1 MPRLPLALAA
11 LALVLAGPPLM
22 AQEAAKPAA
31 AAPSGAGSAG
41 PADQRIREAV
51 ERLTGRKPDAITKAG
66 FLGLYEVLVGG
77 ELVYMD
83 EKASVLI
90 AGDVYDLKTSP
101 PRNIKDER
109 LSKLNAIRFAEL
121 PLDQSFKIV
130 RGSGKRQLAYFS
142 DPKCPYCK
150 KLEKDLLQLQDV
162 TLHVFL
168 YPILSPESATQ
179 SKAVWCSPDRGKAW
193 IDLMVNGVAPKVE
206 GTCENPIE
214 KNVALGQRYRIT
226 GTPTLIFENG
236 QRVPGAV
243 PLEKIN
249 DLLAEAAK
257 K

>member
-1 MPRLPLALAA
+1 MLRFPLAVAA
-11 LALVLAGPPLM
+11 LALLLAGAPVS
-22 AQEAAKPAA
+22 AQDTAKPAA
-31 AAPSGAGSAG
+31 APSGTSAAGSAE
-41 PADQRIREAV
+41 QRIREAV

-83 EKASVLI
+83 DKATVLI
-90 AGDVYDLKTSP
+90 SGDVYDLRTSP

-109 LSKLNAIRFAEL
+109 LSKLNAIRFSDL
-121 PLDQSFKIV
+121 PLDQSVKIV

-193 IDLMVNGVAPKVE
+193 IDLMVNGVAPKAE
-206 GTCENPIE
+206 GTCENPVE

-236 QRVPGAV
+236 QRIPGAV

>member
-1 MPRLPLALAA
+1 MPRLPIALAA
-11 LALVLAGPPLM
+11 FALACAGAPALA
-22 AQEAAKPAA
+22 QDAAKAAPGSTA
-31 AAPSGAGSAG
+31 AAPGS
-41 PADQRIREAV
+41 PESRIREAV
-51 ERLTGRKPDAITKAG
+51 ERLTGRKPDSVTKAP

-77 ELVYMD
+77 ELVYID
-83 EKASVLI
+83 DKATYLI
-90 AGDVYDLKTSP
+90 SGDVYDLKSAP
-101 PRNIKDER
+101 PRNVKEER
-109 LSKLNAIRFAEL
+109 LSKLNAVRFADL
-121 PLDQSFKIV
+121 PLDQAFKVV

-168 YPILSPESATQ
+168 YPILSPDSTAQ

-193 IDLMVNGVAPKVE
+193 IDLMVNGVAPKAD
-206 GTCENPIE
+206 GTCETPID
-214 KNVALGQRYRIT
+214 KNLAFGQKHRIT

-236 QRVPGAV
+236 QRVPGAL

-249 DLLAEAAK
+249 DLLAEASK

>member
-1 MPRLPLALAA
+1 MTRPLLALAA
-11 LALVLAGPPLM
+11 LVLSLAGGPVA
-22 AQEAAKPAA
+22 AQEPAKPAVAPPGANA
-31 AAPSGAGSAG
+31 AAPAE
-41 PADQRIREAV
+41 QRIREAV

-83 EKASVLI
+83 EKATVLI

-109 LSKLNAIRFAEL
+109 LSKLNAIRFADL
-121 PLDQSFKIV
+121 PLDQSFKVV
-130 RGSGKRQLAYFS
+130 RGNGKRQLAYFS

-168 YPILSPESATQ
+168 YPILSPESAAQ

-193 IDLMVNGVAPKVE
+193 IDLMVNGVAPKSE
-206 GTCENPIE
+206 GTCENPVE
-214 KNVALGQRYRIT
+214 KNVALGQRFRIT

>member
-1 MPRLPLALAA
+1 MMRFPLAAA
-11 LALVLAGPPLM
+11 AMALLLAGAPAA
-22 AQEAAKPAA
+22 AQEAPKPPA
-31 AAPSGAGSAG
+31 AAPSASGATGSAE
-41 PADQRIREAV
+41 QRIREAV
-51 ERLTGRKPDAITKAG
+51 EKLTGRKADGITKAG

-83 EKASVLI
+83 EKATVLI

-109 LSKLNAIRFAEL
+109 LSKLNAVRFAEL
-121 PLDQSFKIV
+121 PLDQAFKIV

-150 KLEKDLLQLQDV
+150 KLEKDLLQVQDV

-168 YPILSPESATQ
+168 YPILSPESAAQ
-179 SKAVWCSPDRGKAW
+179 SKAVWCSADRGKAW
-193 IDLMVNGVAPKVE
+193 IDLMVNGVAPTSD
-206 GTCENPIE
+206 GTCANPIE
-214 KNVALGQRYRIT
+214 KNVALGQRFRIT

-243 PLEKIN
+243 PVDKIN

>member
-1 MPRLPLALAA
+1 MPRFPLAVAA
-11 LALVLAGPPLM
+11 LAFLLAGPPVS
-22 AQEAAKPAA
+22 AQDSGKPV
-31 AAPSGAGSAG
+31 AAPSGTSAAGSAE
-41 PADQRIREAV
+41 QRIREAV

-83 EKASVLI
+83 DKGTVLI
-90 AGDVYDLKTSP
+90 AGDVYDLRTSP

-109 LSKLNAIRFAEL
+109 LSKLNAIRFSDL
-121 PLDQSFKIV
+121 PLDQSVKIV

-193 IDLMVNGVAPKVE
+193 IDLMVNGVAPKAE
-206 GTCENPIE
+206 GTCENPVE

-236 QRVPGAV
+236 QRIPGAV